1 MTTSDKEYQRV
12 VQQVTTG
19 GTTSDK
25 EWQQM
30 TRSDNKWPFRVIF
43 LFFFWIR
50 GVHNTKPPG
59 ESSLNFKGAFSA
71 LRQFL
76 ATESPLKMIKNAF
89 YFNSKALF
97 ILKVFK
103 FLSWIFGHVWKRLDK

>member
-43 LFFFWIR
+43 LFFF
-50 GVHNTKPPG
+50 
-59 ESSLNFKGAFSA
+59 E
-71 LRQFL
+71 
-76 ATESPLKMIKNAF
+76 
-89 YFNSKALF
+89 
-97 ILKVFK
+97 
-103 FLSWIFGHVWKRLDK
+103 